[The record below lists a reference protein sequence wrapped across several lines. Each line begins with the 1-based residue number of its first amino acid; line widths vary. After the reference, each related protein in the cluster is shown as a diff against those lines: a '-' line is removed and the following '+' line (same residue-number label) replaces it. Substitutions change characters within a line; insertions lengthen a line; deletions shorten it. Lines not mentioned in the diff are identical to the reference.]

1 MKSIVHNVQFNVV
14 AREWRCKWD
23 EEKSLVSCQTAL
35 TTVLDR
41 VKDVKG
47 VKDVQRVVCGGC
59 KDFKVIVS
67 LDETTFGEWEEMGF
81 APEAELLKRL
91 NEIDGVSSVETQ
103 TYTLMSMMEK
113 DHM

>member
-1 MKSIVHNVQFNVV
+1 MCKELFAADAKIS
-14 AREWRCKWD
+14 RCAHRMNKRLIESGERRD
-23 EEKSLVSCQTAL
+23 KVYESVFFRFPSRL
-35 TTVLDR
+35 TLISNPHFEFLR
-41 VKDVKG
+41 A
-47 VKDVQRVVCGGC
+47 Q
-59 KDFKVIVS
+59 VIVS

>member
-1 MKSIVHNVQFNVV
+1 
-14 AREWRCKWD
+14 
-23 EEKSLVSCQTAL
+23 
-35 TTVLDR
+35 
-41 VKDVKG
+41 
-47 VKDVQRVVCGGC
+47 
-59 KDFKVIVS
+59 
-67 LDETTFGEWEEMGF
+67 MGF